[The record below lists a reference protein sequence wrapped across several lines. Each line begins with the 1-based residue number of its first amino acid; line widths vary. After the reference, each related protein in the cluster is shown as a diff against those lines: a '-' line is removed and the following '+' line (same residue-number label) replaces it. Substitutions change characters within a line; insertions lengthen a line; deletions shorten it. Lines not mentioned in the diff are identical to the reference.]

1 MVIAVDAFGGDNAP
15 QAIVQGVAAASL
27 KNDTKFVLTGDEG
40 IIKSILKSIPHNHET
55 ISVFHAPEKIEMDEH
70 PAEAVREKRNSSMVA
85 AMNLLRNKEV
95 DAVISA
101 GNTGAI
107 LVSAISY
114 VRRIQGISRPALG
127 TILPADKNPVIL
139 IDGGANVD
147 VRPECLVDFAKMGS
161 IYAKTILGISEPHV
175 GLLSVGTEDTKGNKQ
190 TKDAFPL
197 LKEANGIVFDGN
209 MEARSI
215 LSGDTH
221 VVVADGFA
229 GNVCLKSIEGTAITL
244 FTAIKEVLN
253 KGFIGKL
260 CGLMLRK
267 KLRPL
272 KERLS
277 LDAHGG
283 APLLGIDGVVVKA
296 HGSSKAVSIEIAIA
310 QTEAMLKAGIVDII
324 KNNIQAV

>member
-1 MVIAVDAFGGDNAP
+1 M
-15 QAIVQGVAAASL
+15 
-27 KNDTKFVLTGDEG
+27 
-40 IIKSILKSIPHNHET
+40 KS
-55 ISVFHAPEKIEMDEH
+55 A
-70 PAEAVREKRNSSMVA
+70 
-85 AMNLLRNKEV
+85 
-95 DAVISA
+95 
-101 GNTGAI
+101 
-107 LVSAISY
+107 
-114 VRRIQGISRPALG
+114 
-127 TILPADKNPVIL
+127 
-139 IDGGANVD
+139 
-147 VRPECLVDFAKMGS
+147 
-161 IYAKTILGISEPHV
+161 
-175 GLLSVGTEDTKGNKQ
+175 LLSVGTEDTKGNKQ

-197 LKEANGIVFDGN
+197 LKEANGLVFDGN

-272 KERLS
+272 KDRLS

-324 KNNIQAV
+324 KNNIQAI